1 MANNIIPNV
10 SSGDLVGSTPTFP
23 PNAVVRGDFLYLRD
37 VDGNQ
42 IPGRTVSDGDEI
54 TVLFIS
60 NEKNIVLVQYPTSS
74 GYRQGYVTNARSI
87 IKYKDD
93 YSWVNGSTPEPVYDF
108 DKTTQIGTL
117 DPRERAVVLY
127 KVDGMTYV
135 AYDTGKGK
143 LTKSGLVHYEG
154 AGSSTGGGSFN
165 GVAPGEVVPGGFTYE
180 NNAEVVGDELYLRDA
195 NGNRIPGRSV
205 SVGDRITVLDVSYS
219 KQLALVQYPAGSV
232 VRQGYVTN
240 ATNLIRYFKQ
250 GEWLNGST
258 TEPVLDE
265 NGGSLGSLSPYE
277 AATPLYKKNGMI
289 HVVYDTSKGPN
300 TKSGYVKFEG
310 LAQLPD
316 TSIQIPSVS
325 HSQATVDVYG
335 TSGKGRP
342 LKVYK
347 IGNGSKVLFAGFAI
361 HGWEDRWD
369 NDGLALVNIANSL
382 ISKIGDYK
390 AQNGLHGWT
399 VYIAPC
405 MNPDGVIVR
414 GTNNGPGRCAVKSR
428 IDMNRCFPR
437 GFTAQYNSRNYTG
450 PNPLGAQEAVALKE
464 FIEKINKT
472 ADELVVIDG
481 HGWLGCTYGDSSI
494 AQYFTKQFG
503 FSHNGP
509 SGGGYFSYWA
519 QGLPRTRGLL
529 LEYPD
534 TYSYGEV
541 ISRNY
546 IGKTFN
552 AIINILKN
560 NPNGKA
566 EDINTNSSTSK
577 WEKKDNKWYYYENG
591 NMVTGWKL
599 VDGKWYYLESNG
611 VMAIGW
617 KELGGIWYYLN
628 ESGAMVKGWQTI
640 SGKTY
645 YFNDSGHM
653 LVGKQ
658 VIDGRNYNFN
668 TSGQL
673 DSTNWVKS
681 NNKWYYYENGKM
693 ITGWKLINGEWYYL
707 EGSGVMATG
716 WKELGGIWY
725 YLNESGAMVKGWQTI
740 SGKTY
745 YFNDSGHMLLGKQ
758 TIDGKSYEFNGSGQ
772 LISDTGDISLSE
784 STYIAEGEVI
794 DVQTILNVRKGP
806 GTNYDSIG
814 QLHQGN
820 KVNIVA
826 KNGIWYKISSPIAGY
841 VHEDFIK
848 IKEASNSSEDKKSP
862 SMEGF
867 IEVLIK
873 LYNIVES
880 NYKSYSIKEKNE
892 VVLDYL
898 RKEEYSI
905 RNGKLDGKVWSALFT
920 PSKYEWLESKVDSS
934 LKEQADQYTD
944 NNNKIGKAKIEAPHL
959 AATTLG
965 YSKNNL
971 LLSILPRYWTG
982 WGGDFA
988 TLVGEVS
995 NVNESDENKIYE
1007 KAMELLGGNSRF
1019 SDSDFYEDI
1028 DAIYFA
1034 KNLNTAPIY
1043 QLVKNYYNGLEYKRK
1058 ELIID
1063 DIGGDI
1069 NIPLSKRIEDKFN
1082 GPHGLGFDKFR
1093 YGGSDLLGLDD
1104 LRGLGL
1110 RFFIYIG
1117 AGKGLSGGIS
1127 AFQTEKYVK
1136 AVSKAFANKI
1146 ETLQNGFLK

>member
-10 SSGDLVGSTPTFP
+10 NPGEIVGSTPTFP
-23 PNAVVRGDFLYLRD
+23 PNAVVKGDFLYLRD
-37 VDGNQ
+37 ANGNQ
-42 IPGRTVSDGDEI
+42 ISGRTVSDGDEI
-54 TVLFIS
+54 TVLDIGYS
-60 NEKNIVLVQYPTSS
+60 KQLVLVQYPTGS
-74 GYRQGYVTNARSI
+74 GYRQGYVSNATSI
-87 IKYKDD
+87 IKYNDN
-93 YSWVNGSTPEPVYDF
+93 YSWVNGSTPEAVYDL

-117 DPRERAVVLY
+117 DPKERAVVLY
-127 KVDGMTYV
+127 KVDGMTAV

-154 AGSSTGGGSFN
+154 AGSFTGGGSFN
-165 GVAPGEVVPGGFTYE
+165 GVAPGEVVPGGFTYD
-180 NNAEVVGDELYLRDA
+180 NNAQVVGDELYLRDR
-195 NGNRIPGRSV
+195 NGNIIPGRSV

-325 HSQATVDVYG
+325 HSQATVEVYG

-437 GFTAQYNSRNYTG
+437 GFKAQYNSRNYTG

-464 FIEKINKT
+464 FIEKINRT

-552 AIINILKN
+552 AIINILNN

-566 EDINTNSSTSK
+566 EDVNTNSSTSK

-611 VMAIGW
+611 VMAVGW

-645 YFNDSGHM
+645 YFNESGHRV
-653 LVGKQ
+653 VGKQ
-658 VIDGRNYNFN
+658 I
-668 TSGQL
+668 
-673 DSTNWVKS
+673 
-681 NNKWYYYENGKM
+681 
-693 ITGWKLINGEWYYL
+693 
-707 EGSGVMATG
+707 
-716 WKELGGIWY
+716 
-725 YLNESGAMVKGWQTI
+725 
-740 SGKTY
+740 
-745 YFNDSGHMLLGKQ
+745 
-758 TIDGKSYEFNGSGQ
+758 IDGKSYEFNGSGH
-772 LISDTGDISLSE
+772 LISYEENISSSE
-784 STYIAEGEVI
+784 IIYKAEGEVI

-806 GTNYDSIG
+806 GTEYDSIG
-814 QLHQGN
+814 KLHQGN

-826 KNGIWYKISSPIAGY
+826 KNGEWYKISSPVDGY
-841 VHEDFIK
+841 VHKDFIK
-848 IKEASNSSEDKKSP
+848 ITKAIKKTYPEALNVIRGILREIGFKGTIDVNVPIASISVGNLKVSAYVGATSTISIGEGKIANFSVNNGKIDFKVNSFQMLEFIKILKKLEEIAVKIEEGNITATINSKGDLTMEIAVKYEKSDELIKETHSLYCKITCSTENDDDNRNVYDEAYALSEDNFVRNIEICAGVVLAITAIIVAPQVIPVVLAYASN
-862 SMEGF
+862 
-867 IEVLIK
+867 VALK
-873 LYNIVES
+873 L
-880 NYKSYSIKEKNE
+880 
-892 VVLDYL
+892 
-898 RKEEYSI
+898 
-905 RNGKLDGKVWSALFT
+905 
-920 PSKYEWLESKVDSS
+920 
-934 LKEQADQYTD
+934 
-944 NNNKIGKAKIEAPHL
+944 
-959 AATTLG
+959 AT
-965 YSKNNL
+965 
-971 LLSILPRYWTG
+971 
-982 WGGDFA
+982 
-988 TLVGEVS
+988 
-995 NVNESDENKIYE
+995 
-1007 KAMELLGGNSRF
+1007 
-1019 SDSDFYEDI
+1019 
-1028 DAIYFA
+1028 
-1034 KNLNTAPIY
+1034 
-1043 QLVKNYYNGLEYKRK
+1043 
-1058 ELIID
+1058 
-1063 DIGGDI
+1063 
-1069 NIPLSKRIEDKFN
+1069 
-1082 GPHGLGFDKFR
+1082 
-1093 YGGSDLLGLDD
+1093 
-1104 LRGLGL
+1104 
-1110 RFFIYIG
+1110 
-1117 AGKGLSGGIS
+1117 
-1127 AFQTEKYVK
+1127 
-1136 AVSKAFANKI
+1136 
-1146 ETLQNGFLK
+1146 

>member
-154 AGSSTGGGSFN
+154 AGSPTGGGSFN

-195 NGNRIPGRSV
+195 NGNLIPGRSV
-205 SVGDRITVLDVSYS
+205 SVGDKITVLDVSYS
-219 KQLALVQYPAGSV
+219 KQLALVQYPAGNV

-325 HSQATVDVYG
+325 HSQATVEVYG

-437 GFTAQYNSRNYTG
+437 GFKAQYNSRNYTG

-464 FIEKINKT
+464 FIEKINRT

-611 VMAIGW
+611 VMATGW

-673 DSTNWVKS
+673 DSTNCVKS
-681 NNKWYYYENGKM
+681 SNKWCYYENGKM

-784 STYIAEGEVI
+784 STYIATGEVI

-814 QLHQGN
+814 QLHQGDR
-820 KVNIVA
+820 VNIIA
-826 KNGIWYKISSPIAGY
+826 KNRLWYKIKNNSGYGY
-841 VHEDFIK
+841 VYFKFIK
-848 IKEASNSSEDKKSP
+848 IVSGDDNYNIETRISKLAWNTGLFQGINQELGINKKVPLGVLSLDPPIKLEGEVSYNSKMTGNYKIINLNSDFESMGLSLEKELNSLDVTFDFDSKDMTLAFKQLALTANISKHLKYKCALNLDGSIEIILESSFEYDEEGDSISNIESLDKIYEDKRK
-862 SMEGF
+862 
-867 IEVLIK
+867 
-873 LYNIVES
+873 
-880 NYKSYSIKEKNE
+880 YSITIYQRFIITIFAGINKYK
-892 VVLDYL
+892 
-898 RKEEYSI
+898 
-905 RNGKLDGKVWSALFT
+905 KVTLQI
-920 PSKYEWLESKVDSS
+920 PSFETV
-934 LKEQADQYTD
+934 
-944 NNNKIGKAKIEAPHL
+944 I
-959 AATTLG
+959 
-965 YSKNNL
+965 KNNV
-971 LLSILPRYWTG
+971 IFKDYKKENI
-982 WGGDFA
+982 FA
-988 TLVGEVS
+988 TLVLVGVVGWIAYGIGLAVLPFIS
-995 NVNESDENKIYE
+995 SVGTKVESEI
-1007 KAMELLGGNSRF
+1007 
-1019 SDSDFYEDI
+1019 
-1028 DAIYFA
+1028 
-1034 KNLNTAPIY
+1034 
-1043 QLVKNYYNGLEYKRK
+1043 
-1058 ELIID
+1058 
-1063 DIGGDI
+1063 
-1069 NIPLSKRIEDKFN
+1069 
-1082 GPHGLGFDKFR
+1082 
-1093 YGGSDLLGLDD
+1093 
-1104 LRGLGL
+1104 
-1110 RFFIYIG
+1110 
-1117 AGKGLSGGIS
+1117 
-1127 AFQTEKYVK
+1127 
-1136 AVSKAFANKI
+1136 SKAI
-1146 ETLQNGFLK
+1146 EGLKFIIYKVSDVILKYK

>member
-1 MANNIIPNV
+1 
-10 SSGDLVGSTPTFP
+10 
-23 PNAVVRGDFLYLRD
+23 
-37 VDGNQ
+37 
-42 IPGRTVSDGDEI
+42 
-54 TVLFIS
+54 
-60 NEKNIVLVQYPTSS
+60 
-74 GYRQGYVTNARSI
+74 
-87 IKYKDD
+87 
-93 YSWVNGSTPEPVYDF
+93 
-108 DKTTQIGTL
+108 
-117 DPRERAVVLY
+117 
-127 KVDGMTYV
+127 MTYV

-180 NNAEVVGDELYLRDA
+180 NNTEVIGDELYLRDV
-195 NGNRIPGRSV
+195 NGNLIPGRSV

-219 KQLALVQYPAGSV
+219 KQLALVQYPAGNV

-399 VYIAPC
+399 IYIAPC

-464 FIEKINKT
+464 FIEKINRT

-494 AQYFTKQFG
+494 ARYFTKQFG

-560 NPNGKA
+560 NPNGS
-566 EDINTNSSTSK
+566 DVDTNTDLNYDK
-577 WEKKDNKWYYYENG
+577 WVNKDGKWYYYENG
-591 NMVTGWKL
+591 KMVTGWKL
-599 VDGKWYYLESNG
+599 VDGEWYYLGSDG
-611 VMAIGW
+611 VIVTGW
-617 KELGGIWYYLN
+617 IELGGIWYYLSD
-628 ESGAMVKGWQTI
+628 SGAMVKGWQTI

-653 LVGKQ
+653 LTGKQ
-658 VIDGRNYNFN
+658 VIDGKN
-668 TSGQL
+668 
-673 DSTNWVKS
+673 
-681 NNKWYYYENGKM
+681 
-693 ITGWKLINGEWYYL
+693 
-707 EGSGVMATG
+707 
-716 WKELGGIWY
+716 
-725 YLNESGAMVKGWQTI
+725 
-740 SGKTY
+740 
-745 YFNDSGHMLLGKQ
+745 
-758 TIDGKSYEFNGSGQ
+758 YEFNGSGQ
-772 LISDTGDISLSE
+772 LISDTGDISSSE
-784 STYIAEGEVI
+784 VTYIAVGKVI
-794 DVQTILNVRKGP
+794 NVQSFLNVRKGP
-806 GTNYDSIG
+806 GTEYDSIG
-814 QLHQGN
+814 QLYQGN
-820 KVNIVA
+820 TVSIVA
-826 KNGIWYKISSPIAGY
+826 KDRDWYKIKYDSDYGF
-841 VHEDFIK
+841 VNKKFIN
-848 IKEASNSSEDKKSP
+848 ILVSSE
-862 SMEGF
+862 EN
-867 IEVLIK
+867 IK
-873 LYNIVES
+873 DNDVE
-880 NYKSYSIKEKNE
+880 EK
-892 VVLDYL
+892 
-898 RKEEYSI
+898 
-905 RNGKLDGKVWSALFT
+905 
-920 PSKYEWLESKVDSS
+920 
-934 LKEQADQYTD
+934 
-944 NNNKIGKAKIEAPHL
+944 
-959 AATTLG
+959 
-965 YSKNNL
+965 
-971 LLSILPRYWTG
+971 
-982 WGGDFA
+982 
-988 TLVGEVS
+988 
-995 NVNESDENKIYE
+995 
-1007 KAMELLGGNSRF
+1007 
-1019 SDSDFYEDI
+1019 
-1028 DAIYFA
+1028 
-1034 KNLNTAPIY
+1034 KNLNVTPDKLFKTITMNKNGFDIEYEWKLMDHDNRYHLSPVANYDNYVALKRASAIQLTPKDLLSLLISFSPIDAAKDFLDFVCGKDIITGDKINRGALFACIFLPGVADN
-1043 QLVKNYYNGLEYKRK
+1043 LVKYGVKNSDELADVFKNIKVYEKQAAEFIGDARK
-1058 ELIID
+1058 YWTKVDTFKGI
-1063 DIGGDI
+1063 
-1069 NIPLSKRIEDKFN
+1069 KVYQR
-1082 GPHGLGFDKFR
+1082 
-1093 YGGSDLLGLDD
+1093 DD
-1104 LRGLGL
+1104 LINPNL
-1110 RFFIYIG
+1110 IDS
-1117 AGKGLSGGIS
+1117 KGRTNLERMLNDGIAPLDSNGDSINLHHMIQTNDSAIAEVTKKFHQQNTKTIHINPNTIPSGINRNTFDS
-1127 AFQTEKYVK
+1127 WKRAYWKNRAKDFM
-1136 AVSKAFANKI
+1136 
-1146 ETLQNGFLK
+1146 

>member
-10 SSGDLVGSTPTFP
+10 NPGDLVGSTPTFP
-23 PNAVVRGDFLYLRD
+23 TNAVVKGDFLYLRD
-37 VDGNQ
+37 ANGNQ
-42 IPGRTVSDGDEI
+42 ISGRTVSDGDEI
-54 TVLFIS
+54 TVLDIGYS
-60 NEKNIVLVQYPTSS
+60 KQLVLVQYPTGS
-74 GYRQGYVTNARSI
+74 GYRQGYVSNATSI

-93 YSWVNGSTPEPVYDF
+93 YSWVNGSTPEAVYDL

-127 KVDGMTYV
+127 KVDGMTAV

-154 AGSSTGGGSFN
+154 SGSSNGGGSIN
-165 GVAPGEVVPGGFTYE
+165 GIAPGEVVPGGFTYD

-205 SVGDRITVLDVSYS
+205 SVGDKITVLDVGYT
-219 KQLALVQYPAGSV
+219 KQLALVQYPAGDV

-240 ATNLIRYFKQ
+240 ATNLIRYFRQ

-277 AATPLYKKNGMI
+277 AATPLYKKNGMT

-316 TSIQIPSVS
+316 TSIEIPSVS
-325 HSQATVDVYG
+325 HSQATIEVYG

-464 FIEKINKT
+464 FIEKINRT

-503 FSHNGP
+503 FSHNGS

-534 TYSYGEV
+534 TYSYSEV
-541 ISRNY
+541 LSRNY
-546 IGKTFN
+546 VGKTFN

-560 NPNGKA
+560 NPNGG
-566 EDINTNSSTSK
+566 DVDNGGNSGGSSSS
-577 WEKKDNKWYYYENG
+577 D
-591 NMVTGWKL
+591 VT
-599 VDGKWYYLESNG
+599 YT
-611 VMAIGW
+611 A
-617 KELGGIWYYLN
+617 
-628 ESGAMVKGWQTI
+628 A
-640 SGKTY
+640 
-645 YFNDSGHM
+645 
-653 LVGKQ
+653 
-658 VIDGRNYNFN
+658 
-668 TSGQL
+668 
-673 DSTNWVKS
+673 
-681 NNKWYYYENGKM
+681 
-693 ITGWKLINGEWYYL
+693 
-707 EGSGVMATG
+707 
-716 WKELGGIWY
+716 
-725 YLNESGAMVKGWQTI
+725 
-740 SGKTY
+740 
-745 YFNDSGHMLLGKQ
+745 
-758 TIDGKSYEFNGSGQ
+758 
-772 LISDTGDISLSE
+772 
-784 STYIAEGEVI
+784 GEVI
-794 DVQTILNVRKGP
+794 NVESFLNVRKGP

-814 QLHQGN
+814 QLHQGD
-820 KVNIVA
+820 KVSIVA
-826 KNGIWYKISSPIAGY
+826 KNGEWYKIKYGSGYGY
-841 VHEDFIK
+841 VYKDFIDVVAYEVYK
-848 IKEASNSSEDKKSP
+848 VTLENWQEDCIRRGWGPLTREAY
-862 SMEGF
+862 
-867 IEVLIK
+867 VRK
-873 LYNIVES
+873 LNIV
-880 NYKSYSIKEKNE
+880 
-892 VVLDYL
+892 
-898 RKEEYSI
+898 
-905 RNGKLDGKVWSALFT
+905 
-920 PSKYEWLESKVDSS
+920 
-934 LKEQADQYTD
+934 
-944 NNNKIGKAKIEAPHL
+944 
-959 AATTLG
+959 
-965 YSKNNL
+965 
-971 LLSILPRYWTG
+971 
-982 WGGDFA
+982 
-988 TLVGEVS
+988 VS
-995 NVNESDENKIYE
+995 
-1007 KAMELLGGNSRF
+1007 
-1019 SDSDFYEDI
+1019 
-1028 DAIYFA
+1028 
-1034 KNLNTAPIY
+1034 
-1043 QLVKNYYNGLEYKRK
+1043 
-1058 ELIID
+1058 D
-1063 DIGGDI
+1063 DMKQDV
-1069 NIPLSKRIEDKFN
+1069 
-1082 GPHGLGFDKFR
+1082 
-1093 YGGSDLLGLDD
+1093 
-1104 LRGLGL
+1104 
-1110 RFFIYIG
+1110 
-1117 AGKGLSGGIS
+1117 IS
-1127 AFQTEKYVK
+1127 AFIDKKIDIKLPFKVTSSENISVFTPFLNEEFESFYQFYNSSWFDTIEPGYIRAFTKDPYGQVKTTAIIEVPESVKPIKVKLQHIASMKSKY
-1136 AVSKAFANKI
+1136 
-1146 ETLQNGFLK
+1146 GFLKELGEELGRMGFAIGVLEELIKDIEEGKVKTNYEIASSVASAVIVNGLIDALSTAIGVVFAMGVAPVIPVFNAIIGGVVGFFASGFLEEIFSADELQDILTEKLAWILDCIDEWNK

>member
-74 GYRQGYVTNARSI
+74 GYRQGYVTNATSI

-195 NGNRIPGRSV
+195 NGSLIPGRSV

-464 FIEKINKT
+464 FIEKINRT

-519 QGLPRTRGLL
+519 QGLPRT
-529 LEYPD
+529 
-534 TYSYGEV
+534 
-541 ISRNY
+541 
-546 IGKTFN
+546 
-552 AIINILKN
+552 
-560 NPNGKA
+560 
-566 EDINTNSSTSK
+566 
-577 WEKKDNKWYYYENG
+577 
-591 NMVTGWKL
+591 
-599 VDGKWYYLESNG
+599 
-611 VMAIGW
+611 
-617 KELGGIWYYLN
+617 
-628 ESGAMVKGWQTI
+628 
-640 SGKTY
+640 
-645 YFNDSGHM
+645 
-653 LVGKQ
+653 
-658 VIDGRNYNFN
+658 
-668 TSGQL
+668 
-673 DSTNWVKS
+673 
-681 NNKWYYYENGKM
+681 
-693 ITGWKLINGEWYYL
+693 
-707 EGSGVMATG
+707 
-716 WKELGGIWY
+716 
-725 YLNESGAMVKGWQTI
+725 
-740 SGKTY
+740 
-745 YFNDSGHMLLGKQ
+745 
-758 TIDGKSYEFNGSGQ
+758 
-772 LISDTGDISLSE
+772 
-784 STYIAEGEVI
+784 
-794 DVQTILNVRKGP
+794 
-806 GTNYDSIG
+806 
-814 QLHQGN
+814 
-820 KVNIVA
+820 
-826 KNGIWYKISSPIAGY
+826 
-841 VHEDFIK
+841 
-848 IKEASNSSEDKKSP
+848 
-862 SMEGF
+862 
-867 IEVLIK
+867 
-873 LYNIVES
+873 
-880 NYKSYSIKEKNE
+880 
-892 VVLDYL
+892 
-898 RKEEYSI
+898 
-905 RNGKLDGKVWSALFT
+905 
-920 PSKYEWLESKVDSS
+920 
-934 LKEQADQYTD
+934 
-944 NNNKIGKAKIEAPHL
+944 
-959 AATTLG
+959 
-965 YSKNNL
+965 
-971 LLSILPRYWTG
+971 
-982 WGGDFA
+982 
-988 TLVGEVS
+988 
-995 NVNESDENKIYE
+995 
-1007 KAMELLGGNSRF
+1007 
-1019 SDSDFYEDI
+1019 
-1028 DAIYFA
+1028 
-1034 KNLNTAPIY
+1034 
-1043 QLVKNYYNGLEYKRK
+1043 
-1058 ELIID
+1058 
-1063 DIGGDI
+1063 
-1069 NIPLSKRIEDKFN
+1069 
-1082 GPHGLGFDKFR
+1082 
-1093 YGGSDLLGLDD
+1093 
-1104 LRGLGL
+1104 
-1110 RFFIYIG
+1110 
-1117 AGKGLSGGIS
+1117 
-1127 AFQTEKYVK
+1127 
-1136 AVSKAFANKI
+1136 
-1146 ETLQNGFLK
+1146 

>member
-74 GYRQGYVTNARSI
+74 GYRQGYVTNATSI

-195 NGNRIPGRSV
+195 NGSLIPGRSV

-437 GFTAQYNSRNYTG
+437 GFKAQYNSRNYTG

-464 FIEKINKT
+464 FIEKINRT

-560 NPNGKA
+560 NPNGS
-566 EDINTNSSTSK
+566 DVDTNTDLNYDK
-577 WEKKDNKWYYYENG
+577 WVNKDGKWYYYENG
-591 NMVTGWKL
+591 KMVTGWKL
-599 VDGKWYYLESNG
+599 VDGEWYYLGSDG
-611 VMAIGW
+611 VMVTGW
-617 KELGGIWYYLN
+617 IELGGIWYYLSD
-628 ESGAMVKGWQTI
+628 SGAMVKGWQTI

-707 EGSGVMATG
+707 ESNGVMATG

-745 YFNDSGHMLLGKQ
+745 YFNDSGHMLTGKQ
-758 TIDGKSYEFNGSGQ
+758 VIDGKNYEFNGSGQ
-772 LISDTGDISLSE
+772 LISDTGDISSSE
-784 STYIAEGEVI
+784 VTYIAVGKVI
-794 DVQTILNVRKGP
+794 NVQSFLNVRKGP
-806 GTNYDSIG
+806 GTEYDSIG
-814 QLHQGN
+814 QLYQGN
-820 KVNIVA
+820 KVSIVA
-826 KNGIWYKISSPIAGY
+826 KDRDWYKIKYDSDYGF
-841 VHEDFIK
+841 VNKKFIN
-848 IKEASNSSEDKKSP
+848 ILVSSE
-862 SMEGF
+862 EN
-867 IEVLIK
+867 IK
-873 LYNIVES
+873 DNDVE
-880 NYKSYSIKEKNE
+880 EK
-892 VVLDYL
+892 
-898 RKEEYSI
+898 
-905 RNGKLDGKVWSALFT
+905 
-920 PSKYEWLESKVDSS
+920 
-934 LKEQADQYTD
+934 
-944 NNNKIGKAKIEAPHL
+944 
-959 AATTLG
+959 
-965 YSKNNL
+965 
-971 LLSILPRYWTG
+971 
-982 WGGDFA
+982 
-988 TLVGEVS
+988 
-995 NVNESDENKIYE
+995 
-1007 KAMELLGGNSRF
+1007 
-1019 SDSDFYEDI
+1019 
-1028 DAIYFA
+1028 
-1034 KNLNTAPIY
+1034 KNLNVTPDKLFKTITMNKNGFDIEYEWKLMDHDNRYHLSPVANYDNYVALKRASAIQLTPKDLLSLLISFSPIDAAKDFLDFVCGKDIITGDKINRGALFACIFLPGVADN
-1043 QLVKNYYNGLEYKRK
+1043 LVKYGVKNSDELADVFKNIKVYEKQAAEFIGDARK
-1058 ELIID
+1058 YWTKVDTFKGI
-1063 DIGGDI
+1063 
-1069 NIPLSKRIEDKFN
+1069 KVYQR
-1082 GPHGLGFDKFR
+1082 
-1093 YGGSDLLGLDD
+1093 DD
-1104 LRGLGL
+1104 LINPNL
-1110 RFFIYIG
+1110 IDS
-1117 AGKGLSGGIS
+1117 KGRTNLERMLNDGIAPLDSNGDSINLHHMIQTNDSAIAEVTKKFHQQNTKTIHINPNTIPSGINRNTFDS
-1127 AFQTEKYVK
+1127 WKRAYWKNRAKDFM
-1136 AVSKAFANKI
+1136 
-1146 ETLQNGFLK
+1146 

>member
-1 MANNIIPNV
+1 MANNIIPNINP
-10 SSGDLVGSTPTFP
+10 GEIVGSTPTFP
-23 PNAVVRGDFLYLRD
+23 PNAVVKGDFLYLRD
-37 VDGNQ
+37 ENGNQ

-54 TVLFIS
+54 TVLDIGYS
-60 NEKNIVLVQYPTSS
+60 KQLVLVQYPTGS
-74 GYRQGYVTNARSI
+74 GYRQGYVSNATSI

-93 YSWVNGSTPEPVYDF
+93 YSWVNGSTSEAVYDL

-127 KVDGMTYV
+127 KVDGMTAV

-205 SVGDRITVLDVSYS
+205 SIGDRITVLDVSYS

-325 HSQATVDVYG
+325 HSQATVEVYG

-464 FIEKINKT
+464 FIEKINRT

-560 NPNGKA
+560 NPNGGSV
-566 EDINTNSSTSK
+566 DSGNSGNGGSTS
-577 WEKKDNKWYYYENG
+577 
-591 NMVTGWKL
+591 
-599 VDGKWYYLESNG
+599 S
-611 VMAIGW
+611 
-617 KELGGIWYYLN
+617 
-628 ESGAMVKGWQTI
+628 
-640 SGKTY
+640 
-645 YFNDSGHM
+645 
-653 LVGKQ
+653 
-658 VIDGRNYNFN
+658 
-668 TSGQL
+668 
-673 DSTNWVKS
+673 
-681 NNKWYYYENGKM
+681 
-693 ITGWKLINGEWYYL
+693 
-707 EGSGVMATG
+707 EGSSSSA
-716 WKELGGIWY
+716 
-725 YLNESGAMVKGWQTI
+725 
-740 SGKTY
+740 
-745 YFNDSGHMLLGKQ
+745 
-758 TIDGKSYEFNGSGQ
+758 
-772 LISDTGDISLSE
+772 DISY
-784 STYIAEGEVI
+784 TATGEVI
-794 DVQTILNVRKGP
+794 NVQSFLNVRKGP

-814 QLHQGN
+814 QLHQGEI
-820 KVNIVA
+820 VNIVA
-826 KNGIWYKISSPIAGY
+826 KNEKWYKIKYGSGNAYVNFDYIAIIYNKKISLENWQEDCIKRGWGPITKEAYIEKINAVKLNKCLKDDIDDLVKKNLLRDTFDFLNPSKSDAISFANSLINDSTVRKFNDNRKGIFYFKETYESSARKEMSKFRAYKRLDNGQILRTIDLDIPIDKSKLSVRVKNSVKDVWKIKFLKGIDKVLVPLGFSIAVGTDFSVFLSEDELKSNDEIAAILAAVVVTNGLEVLLCSTIGAIATQIIGPEFPIVGAVVGGLAGAFAGY
-841 VHEDFIK
+841 I
-848 IKEASNSSEDKKSP
+848 
-862 SMEGF
+862 
-867 IEVLIK
+867 
-873 LYNIVES
+873 
-880 NYKSYSIKEKNE
+880 
-892 VVLDYL
+892 
-898 RKEEYSI
+898 
-905 RNGKLDGKVWSALFT
+905 
-920 PSKYEWLESKVDSS
+920 
-934 LKEQADQYTD
+934 
-944 NNNKIGKAKIEAPHL
+944 IG
-959 AATTLG
+959 
-965 YSKNNL
+965 
-971 LLSILPRYWTG
+971 
-982 WGGDFA
+982 
-988 TLVGEVS
+988 
-995 NVNESDENKIYE
+995 
-1007 KAMELLGGNSRF
+1007 
-1019 SDSDFYEDI
+1019 
-1028 DAIYFA
+1028 
-1034 KNLNTAPIY
+1034 KNLNNIEMERY
-1043 QLVKNYYNGLEYKRK
+1043 LKNLILKILSLLE
-1058 ELIID
+1058 
-1063 DIGGDI
+1063 
-1069 NIPLSKRIEDKFN
+1069 
-1082 GPHGLGFDKFR
+1082 
-1093 YGGSDLLGLDD
+1093 
-1104 LRGLGL
+1104 
-1110 RFFIYIG
+1110 
-1117 AGKGLSGGIS
+1117 
-1127 AFQTEKYVK
+1127 
-1136 AVSKAFANKI
+1136 
-1146 ETLQNGFLK
+1146 

>member
-10 SSGDLVGSTPTFP
+10 NPGEIVGSTPTFP
-23 PNAVVRGDFLYLRD
+23 PNAVVKGDFLYLRD
-37 VDGNQ
+37 VNGNQ
-42 IPGRTVSDGDEI
+42 ISGRTVSDGDEI
-54 TVLFIS
+54 TVLDIGYS
-60 NEKNIVLVQYPTSS
+60 KQLVLVQYPTGS
-74 GYRQGYVTNARSI
+74 GYRQGYVSNATSI

-93 YSWVNGSTPEPVYDF
+93 YSWVNGSTPEAVYDL

-127 KVDGMTYV
+127 KVDGMTAV

-165 GVAPGEVVPGGFTYE
+165 GVAPGEVVPGGFTYD
-180 NNAEVVGDELYLRDA
+180 NNAQVVGDELYLRDR
-195 NGNRIPGRSV
+195 NGNIIPGRSV
-205 SVGDRITVLDVSYS
+205 SDGDNITVLDVSYS
-219 KQLALVQYPAGSV
+219 KQLALVQYPAGKV

-325 HSQATVDVYG
+325 HSQATVEVYG

-437 GFTAQYNSRNYTG
+437 GFKAQYNSRNYTG

-464 FIEKINKT
+464 FIEKINRT

-494 AQYFTKQFG
+494 AQYFTRQFG

-560 NPNGKA
+560 NPNGGSV
-566 EDINTNSSTSK
+566 DSGNSGNGGSTS
-577 WEKKDNKWYYYENG
+577 
-591 NMVTGWKL
+591 
-599 VDGKWYYLESNG
+599 S
-611 VMAIGW
+611 
-617 KELGGIWYYLN
+617 
-628 ESGAMVKGWQTI
+628 
-640 SGKTY
+640 
-645 YFNDSGHM
+645 
-653 LVGKQ
+653 
-658 VIDGRNYNFN
+658 
-668 TSGQL
+668 
-673 DSTNWVKS
+673 
-681 NNKWYYYENGKM
+681 
-693 ITGWKLINGEWYYL
+693 
-707 EGSGVMATG
+707 EGSSSSA
-716 WKELGGIWY
+716 
-725 YLNESGAMVKGWQTI
+725 
-740 SGKTY
+740 
-745 YFNDSGHMLLGKQ
+745 
-758 TIDGKSYEFNGSGQ
+758 
-772 LISDTGDISLSE
+772 DISY
-784 STYIAEGEVI
+784 TATGEVI
-794 DVQTILNVRKGP
+794 NVQSFLNVRKGP

-814 QLHQGN
+814 QLHQGEI
-820 KVNIVA
+820 VNIVA
-826 KNGIWYKISSPIAGY
+826 KNEKWYKIKYGSGNAYVNFDYIAIIYNKKISLENWQEDCIKRGWGPITKEAYIEKINAVKLNKCLKDDIDDLVKKNLLRDTFDFLNPSKSDAISFANSLINDSTVRKFNDNRKGIFYFKETYESSARKEMSKFRAYKRLDNGQILRTIDLDIPIDKSKLSVRVKNSVKDVWKIKFLKGIDKVLVPLGFSIAVGTDFSVFLSEDELKSNDEIAAILAAVVVTNGLEILLCSTIGAIATQIIGPEFPIVGAIVGGLAGAFAGY
-841 VHEDFIK
+841 I
-848 IKEASNSSEDKKSP
+848 
-862 SMEGF
+862 
-867 IEVLIK
+867 
-873 LYNIVES
+873 
-880 NYKSYSIKEKNE
+880 
-892 VVLDYL
+892 
-898 RKEEYSI
+898 
-905 RNGKLDGKVWSALFT
+905 
-920 PSKYEWLESKVDSS
+920 
-934 LKEQADQYTD
+934 
-944 NNNKIGKAKIEAPHL
+944 IG
-959 AATTLG
+959 
-965 YSKNNL
+965 
-971 LLSILPRYWTG
+971 
-982 WGGDFA
+982 
-988 TLVGEVS
+988 
-995 NVNESDENKIYE
+995 
-1007 KAMELLGGNSRF
+1007 
-1019 SDSDFYEDI
+1019 
-1028 DAIYFA
+1028 
-1034 KNLNTAPIY
+1034 KNLNNIEMERY
-1043 QLVKNYYNGLEYKRK
+1043 IKNLILKILSLLE
-1058 ELIID
+1058 
-1063 DIGGDI
+1063 
-1069 NIPLSKRIEDKFN
+1069 
-1082 GPHGLGFDKFR
+1082 
-1093 YGGSDLLGLDD
+1093 
-1104 LRGLGL
+1104 
-1110 RFFIYIG
+1110 
-1117 AGKGLSGGIS
+1117 
-1127 AFQTEKYVK
+1127 
-1136 AVSKAFANKI
+1136 
-1146 ETLQNGFLK
+1146 

>member
-1 MANNIIPNV
+1 
-10 SSGDLVGSTPTFP
+10 
-23 PNAVVRGDFLYLRD
+23 
-37 VDGNQ
+37 
-42 IPGRTVSDGDEI
+42 
-54 TVLFIS
+54 
-60 NEKNIVLVQYPTSS
+60 
-74 GYRQGYVTNARSI
+74 
-87 IKYKDD
+87 YKDD

-154 AGSSTGGGSFN
+154 SGSSTGGGSFN
-165 GVAPGEVVPGGFTYE
+165 GVAPGEVVPGGFTYD
-180 NNAEVVGDELYLRDA
+180 NNAQVVGDELYLRDR
-195 NGNRIPGRSV
+195 NGNIIPGRSV
-205 SVGDRITVLDVSYS
+205 SDGDNITVLDVSYS
-219 KQLALVQYPAGSV
+219 KQLALVQYPAGKV

-325 HSQATVDVYG
+325 HSQATVEVYG

-437 GFTAQYNSRNYTG
+437 GFKAQYNSRNYTG

-464 FIEKINKT
+464 FIEKINRT

-560 NPNGKA
+560 NPNGGSV
-566 EDINTNSSTSK
+566 DSGNSGNGGSTS
-577 WEKKDNKWYYYENG
+577 
-591 NMVTGWKL
+591 
-599 VDGKWYYLESNG
+599 S
-611 VMAIGW
+611 
-617 KELGGIWYYLN
+617 
-628 ESGAMVKGWQTI
+628 
-640 SGKTY
+640 
-645 YFNDSGHM
+645 
-653 LVGKQ
+653 
-658 VIDGRNYNFN
+658 
-668 TSGQL
+668 
-673 DSTNWVKS
+673 
-681 NNKWYYYENGKM
+681 
-693 ITGWKLINGEWYYL
+693 
-707 EGSGVMATG
+707 EGSSSSA
-716 WKELGGIWY
+716 
-725 YLNESGAMVKGWQTI
+725 
-740 SGKTY
+740 
-745 YFNDSGHMLLGKQ
+745 
-758 TIDGKSYEFNGSGQ
+758 
-772 LISDTGDISLSE
+772 DISY
-784 STYIAEGEVI
+784 TATGEVI
-794 DVQTILNVRKGP
+794 NVQSFLNVRKGP

-814 QLHQGN
+814 QLHQGD
-820 KVNIVA
+820 KVSIVA
-826 KNGIWYKISSPIAGY
+826 KNGEWYKISSPIVGY
-841 VHEDFIK
+841 VNSDYIIVLHDDTSVKLEEWQEECIK
-848 IKEASNSSEDKKSP
+848 FGWGPITKEKYLEYMDST
-862 SMEGF
+862 
-867 IEVLIK
+867 K
-873 LYNIVES
+873 LYKNIENDISEAIKDKRLINIINPLNLNKSEMIACAQIVFNNETTTFFRDEWYSKSNPNFIVKYKKLSNGQIIAVERINIKKPEKLVTKLPKAAKGAFKDTIKFEFFKGVDRWFTVASGAIAIGTDLSVFQS
-880 NYKSYSIKEKNE
+880 NGELKSNEDIAKALAAAVIVNGVETMFCAFLGGIIAQCIAPEFPIVAAVAGAAVSAIAAILIGSFVDNHEKEKYLMNSFKG
-892 VVLDYL
+892 LIDYL
-898 RKEEYSI
+898 
-905 RNGKLDGKVWSALFT
+905 F
-920 PSKYEWLESKVDSS
+920 
-934 LKEQADQYTD
+934 
-944 NNNKIGKAKIEAPHL
+944 
-959 AATTLG
+959 
-965 YSKNNL
+965 
-971 LLSILPRYWTG
+971 
-982 WGGDFA
+982 
-988 TLVGEVS
+988 
-995 NVNESDENKIYE
+995 
-1007 KAMELLGGNSRF
+1007 
-1019 SDSDFYEDI
+1019 
-1028 DAIYFA
+1028 
-1034 KNLNTAPIY
+1034 
-1043 QLVKNYYNGLEYKRK
+1043 
-1058 ELIID
+1058 
-1063 DIGGDI
+1063 
-1069 NIPLSKRIEDKFN
+1069 
-1082 GPHGLGFDKFR
+1082 
-1093 YGGSDLLGLDD
+1093 
-1104 LRGLGL
+1104 
-1110 RFFIYIG
+1110 
-1117 AGKGLSGGIS
+1117 
-1127 AFQTEKYVK
+1127 
-1136 AVSKAFANKI
+1136 
-1146 ETLQNGFLK
+1146 

>member
-23 PNAVVRGDFLYLRD
+23 PNVVVRGDFLYLRD

-74 GYRQGYVTNARSI
+74 GYRQGYVTNATSI

-154 AGSSTGGGSFN
+154 SGSSTGGGSFN
-165 GVAPGEVVPGGFTYE
+165 GVAPGEVVPGGFTYD
-180 NNAEVVGDELYLRDA
+180 NNAQVVGDELYLRDR
-195 NGNRIPGRSV
+195 NGNIIPGRSV
-205 SVGDRITVLDVSYS
+205 SDGDNITVLDVSYS
-219 KQLALVQYPAGSV
+219 KQLALVQYPAGKV

-325 HSQATVDVYG
+325 HSQATVEVYG

-437 GFTAQYNSRNYTG
+437 GFKAQYNSRNYTG

-464 FIEKINKT
+464 FIEKINRT

-560 NPNGKA
+560 NPNGGSV
-566 EDINTNSSTSK
+566 DSGNSGNGGSTS
-577 WEKKDNKWYYYENG
+577 
-591 NMVTGWKL
+591 
-599 VDGKWYYLESNG
+599 S
-611 VMAIGW
+611 
-617 KELGGIWYYLN
+617 
-628 ESGAMVKGWQTI
+628 
-640 SGKTY
+640 
-645 YFNDSGHM
+645 
-653 LVGKQ
+653 
-658 VIDGRNYNFN
+658 
-668 TSGQL
+668 
-673 DSTNWVKS
+673 
-681 NNKWYYYENGKM
+681 
-693 ITGWKLINGEWYYL
+693 
-707 EGSGVMATG
+707 EGSSSSA
-716 WKELGGIWY
+716 
-725 YLNESGAMVKGWQTI
+725 
-740 SGKTY
+740 
-745 YFNDSGHMLLGKQ
+745 
-758 TIDGKSYEFNGSGQ
+758 
-772 LISDTGDISLSE
+772 DISY
-784 STYIAEGEVI
+784 TATGEVI
-794 DVQTILNVRKGP
+794 NVQSFLNVRKGP

-814 QLHQGN
+814 QLHQGD
-820 KVNIVA
+820 KVSIVA
-826 KNGIWYKISSPIAGY
+826 KNGEWYKISSPIVGY
-841 VHEDFIK
+841 VNSDYIIVLHDDTSVKLEEWQEECIK
-848 IKEASNSSEDKKSP
+848 FGWGPITKEKYLEYMDST
-862 SMEGF
+862 
-867 IEVLIK
+867 K
-873 LYNIVES
+873 LYKNIENDISEAIKDKRLINIINPLNLNKSEMIACAQIVFNNETTTFFRDEWYSKSNPNFIVKYKKLSNGQIIAVERINIKKPEKLVTKLPKAAKGAFKDTIKFEFFKGVDRWFTVASGAIAIGTDLSVFQS
-880 NYKSYSIKEKNE
+880 NGELKSNEDIAKALAAAVIVNGVETMFCAFLGGIIAQCIAPEFPIVAAVAGAAVSAIAAILIGSFVDNHEKEKYLMNSFKG
-892 VVLDYL
+892 LIDYL
-898 RKEEYSI
+898 
-905 RNGKLDGKVWSALFT
+905 F
-920 PSKYEWLESKVDSS
+920 
-934 LKEQADQYTD
+934 
-944 NNNKIGKAKIEAPHL
+944 
-959 AATTLG
+959 
-965 YSKNNL
+965 
-971 LLSILPRYWTG
+971 
-982 WGGDFA
+982 
-988 TLVGEVS
+988 
-995 NVNESDENKIYE
+995 
-1007 KAMELLGGNSRF
+1007 
-1019 SDSDFYEDI
+1019 
-1028 DAIYFA
+1028 
-1034 KNLNTAPIY
+1034 
-1043 QLVKNYYNGLEYKRK
+1043 
-1058 ELIID
+1058 
-1063 DIGGDI
+1063 
-1069 NIPLSKRIEDKFN
+1069 
-1082 GPHGLGFDKFR
+1082 
-1093 YGGSDLLGLDD
+1093 
-1104 LRGLGL
+1104 
-1110 RFFIYIG
+1110 
-1117 AGKGLSGGIS
+1117 
-1127 AFQTEKYVK
+1127 
-1136 AVSKAFANKI
+1136 
-1146 ETLQNGFLK
+1146 

>member
-143 LTKSGLVHYEG
+143 LTKSGLVYYEG
-154 AGSSTGGGSFN
+154 SGSSTGGGSFN

-205 SVGDRITVLDVSYS
+205 SVGDKITVLDVSYS
-219 KQLALVQYPAGSV
+219 KQLALVQYPAGNV

-240 ATNLIRYFKQ
+240 ATNLIRYFNQ
-250 GEWLNGST
+250 SMWHNGST
-258 TEPVLDE
+258 PEEVLDE
-265 NGGSLGSLSPYE
+265 NGGHLGSLDPYE
-277 AATPLYKKNGMI
+277 SATPLYKKNGMI

-310 LAQLPD
+310 LAQLTD

-437 GFTAQYNSRNYTG
+437 GFIAQYNSRNYTG

-464 FIEKINKT
+464 FIEKINRT

-481 HGWLGCTYGDSSI
+481 HGWLECTYGDSSI

-529 LEYPD
+529 LEYPN
-534 TYSYGEV
+534 TYSYGQV

-560 NPNGKA
+560 NPNGGSV
-566 EDINTNSSTSK
+566 DSGNSGNGGSTS
-577 WEKKDNKWYYYENG
+577 
-591 NMVTGWKL
+591 
-599 VDGKWYYLESNG
+599 S
-611 VMAIGW
+611 
-617 KELGGIWYYLN
+617 
-628 ESGAMVKGWQTI
+628 
-640 SGKTY
+640 
-645 YFNDSGHM
+645 
-653 LVGKQ
+653 
-658 VIDGRNYNFN
+658 
-668 TSGQL
+668 
-673 DSTNWVKS
+673 
-681 NNKWYYYENGKM
+681 
-693 ITGWKLINGEWYYL
+693 
-707 EGSGVMATG
+707 EGS
-716 WKELGGIWY
+716 
-725 YLNESGAMVKGWQTI
+725 S
-740 SGKTY
+740 
-745 YFNDSGHMLLGKQ
+745 
-758 TIDGKSYEFNGSGQ
+758 SYA
-772 LISDTGDISLSE
+772 DIL
-784 STYIAEGEVI
+784 YIATGEVI
-794 DVQTILNVRKGP
+794 NVQSFLNVRKGP

-820 KVNIVA
+820 KVSIVA
-826 KNGIWYKISSPIAGY
+826 KNREWYKISSPIAGY
-841 VHEDFIK
+841 VHKDFIK
-848 IKEASNSSEDKKSP
+848 IKEVSNNSEDKKSP
-862 SMEGF
+862 SMQGF
-867 IEVLIK
+867 VEVLTK

-892 VVLDYL
+892 IVLDYL
-898 RKEEYSI
+898 RKEEYSEK
-905 RNGKLDGKVWSALFT
+905 NGKLDGKVWSALFA
-920 PSKYEWLESKVDSS
+920 PSKYEWLEEAIMKVDFK
-934 LKEQADQYTD
+934 LKEDSDDYTT
-944 NNNKIGKAKIEAPHL
+944 NKNKLGKSKIEVPHL

-965 YSKNNL
+965 YSKYNL
-971 LLSILPRYWTG
+971 QLSILPRYWTG

-988 TLVGEVS
+988 TLVGES
-995 NVNESDENKIYE
+995 AKESLFDENKLYE
-1007 KAMELLGGNSRF
+1007 KAMELLGGNSTF
-1019 SDSDFYEDI
+1019 SDSDFYADI

-1043 QLVKNYYNGLEYKRK
+1043 ELVKSYYNGLEYKRK
-1058 ELIID
+1058 ELIIE
-1063 DIGGDI
+1063 DIGGNK

-1082 GPHGLGFDKFR
+1082 GLYGLGFSNF
-1093 YGGSDLLGLDD
+1093 GALPNFAGFEE

-1110 RFFIYIG
+1110 RFFIY
-1117 AGKGLSGGIS
+1117 KGSGNILPALITGQS
-1127 AFQTEKYVK
+1127 VK

-1146 ETLQNGFLK
+1146 ENLQNGFLK

>member
-74 GYRQGYVTNARSI
+74 GYRQGYVTNATSI

-195 NGNRIPGRSV
+195 NGSLIPGRSV

-464 FIEKINKT
+464 FIEKINRT

-560 NPNGKA
+560 NPNGS
-566 EDINTNSSTSK
+566 DVDTNTDSNYDK
-577 WEKKDNKWYYYENG
+577 WVNKDGKWYYYENG
-591 NMVTGWKL
+591 KMVIGWKF
-599 VDGKWYYLESNG
+599 VDGEWYYLESNG
-611 VMAIGW
+611 VMATGW

-640 SGKTY
+640 LGKTY

-693 ITGWKLINGEWYYL
+693 ITGWKLINGEWYKIKY
-707 EGSGVMATG
+707 GSGYGYIHSNFINIVLDEDINKKILKFAGNTG
-716 WKELGGIWY
+716 FFENMNLEFEFFNKRIPLGAISFSPLITVEAEISLNMKLDNGSKINLTLTPDELTA
-725 YLNESGAMVKGWQTI
+725 E
-740 SGKTY
+740 
-745 YFNDSGHMLLGKQ
+745 FLGKFNALGV
-758 TIDGKSYEFNGSGQ
+758 TSSIDKRHLTSVFEKLTLSRNVIDGFRYQVILGPAGTINVTF
-772 LISDTGDISLSE
+772 E
-784 STYIAEGEVI
+784 STFE
-794 DVQTILNVRKGP
+794 
-806 GTNYDSIG
+806 YDFG
-814 QLHQGN
+814 NGN
-820 KVNIVA
+820 KESI
-826 KNGIWYKISSPIAGY
+826 YQR
-841 VHEDFIK
+841 
-848 IKEASNSSEDKKSP
+848 
-862 SMEGF
+862 
-867 IEVLIK
+867 
-873 LYNIVES
+873 LY
-880 NYKSYSIKEKNE
+880 
-892 VVLDYL
+892 
-898 RKEEYSI
+898 
-905 RNGKLDGKVWSALFT
+905 FT
-920 PSKYEWLESKVDSS
+920 
-934 LKEQADQYTD
+934 
-944 NNNKIGKAKIEAPHL
+944 IHPHL
-959 AATTLG
+959 
-965 YSKNNL
+965 NPNL
-971 LLSILPRYWTG
+971 PSVVRI
-982 WGGDFA
+982 A
-988 TLVGEVS
+988 
-995 NVNESDENKIYE
+995 
-1007 KAMELLGGNSRF
+1007 
-1019 SDSDFYEDI
+1019 DI
-1028 DAIYFA
+1028 DIE
-1034 KNLNTAPIY
+1034 TDET
-1043 QLVKNYYNGLEYKRK
+1043 VK
-1058 ELIID
+1058 
-1063 DIGGDI
+1063 
-1069 NIPLSKRIEDKFN
+1069 IEDKNIMQLIHKGIVQFVSYVHYQFSKITIPDIKPITPQQVSII
-1082 GPHGLGFDKFR
+1082 GSVALGVIII
-1093 YGGSDLLGLDD
+1093 LACVL
-1104 LRGLGL
+1104 
-1110 RFFIYIG
+1110 
-1117 AGKGLSGGIS
+1117 
-1127 AFQTEKYVK
+1127 V
-1136 AVSKAFANKI
+1136 
-1146 ETLQNGFLK
+1146 

>member
-74 GYRQGYVTNARSI
+74 GYRQGYVTNATSI

-437 GFTAQYNSRNYTG
+437 GFKAQYNSRNYTG

-464 FIEKINKT
+464 FIEKINRT

-534 TYSYGEV
+534 TYSYGEI

-653 LVGKQ
+653 L
-658 VIDGRNYNFN
+658 
-668 TSGQL
+668 
-673 DSTNWVKS
+673 
-681 NNKWYYYENGKM
+681 
-693 ITGWKLINGEWYYL
+693 
-707 EGSGVMATG
+707 
-716 WKELGGIWY
+716 
-725 YLNESGAMVKGWQTI
+725 
-740 SGKTY
+740 
-745 YFNDSGHMLLGKQ
+745 LGKQ

-784 STYIAEGEVI
+784 STYIATGEVI

-814 QLHQGN
+814 QLHQGDR
-820 KVNIVA
+820 VNIIA
-826 KNGIWYKISSPIAGY
+826 KNRLWYKIKNNSGYGY
-841 VHEDFIK
+841 VYFKFIK
-848 IKEASNSSEDKKSP
+848 IVSGDDNYNIETRISKLAWNTGLFQGINQELGINKKVPLGVLSLDPPIKLEGEVSYNSKMTGNYKIINLNSDFESMGLSLEKELNSLDVTFDFDSKDMTLAFKQLALTANISKHLKYKCALNLDGSIEIILESSFEYDEEGDSISNIESLDKIYEDKRK
-862 SMEGF
+862 
-867 IEVLIK
+867 
-873 LYNIVES
+873 
-880 NYKSYSIKEKNE
+880 YSITIYQRFIITIFAGINKYK
-892 VVLDYL
+892 
-898 RKEEYSI
+898 
-905 RNGKLDGKVWSALFT
+905 KVTLQI
-920 PSKYEWLESKVDSS
+920 PSFETV
-934 LKEQADQYTD
+934 
-944 NNNKIGKAKIEAPHL
+944 I
-959 AATTLG
+959 
-965 YSKNNL
+965 KNNV
-971 LLSILPRYWTG
+971 IFKDYKKENI
-982 WGGDFA
+982 FA
-988 TLVGEVS
+988 TLVLVGVVGWIAYGIGLAVLPFIS
-995 NVNESDENKIYE
+995 SVGTKVESEI
-1007 KAMELLGGNSRF
+1007 
-1019 SDSDFYEDI
+1019 
-1028 DAIYFA
+1028 
-1034 KNLNTAPIY
+1034 
-1043 QLVKNYYNGLEYKRK
+1043 
-1058 ELIID
+1058 
-1063 DIGGDI
+1063 
-1069 NIPLSKRIEDKFN
+1069 
-1082 GPHGLGFDKFR
+1082 
-1093 YGGSDLLGLDD
+1093 
-1104 LRGLGL
+1104 
-1110 RFFIYIG
+1110 
-1117 AGKGLSGGIS
+1117 
-1127 AFQTEKYVK
+1127 
-1136 AVSKAFANKI
+1136 SKAI
-1146 ETLQNGFLK
+1146 EGLKFIIYKVSDVILKYK

>member
-74 GYRQGYVTNARSI
+74 GYRQGYVTNATSI

-195 NGNRIPGRSV
+195 NGSLIPGRSV

-464 FIEKINKT
+464 FIEKINRT

-560 NPNGKA
+560 NPNGS
-566 EDINTNSSTSK
+566 DVDTNTDSNYDK
-577 WEKKDNKWYYYENG
+577 WVNKDGKWYYYENG
-591 NMVTGWKL
+591 KMVIGWKF
-599 VDGKWYYLESNG
+599 VDGEWYYLESNG
-611 VMAIGW
+611 VMATGW

-640 SGKTY
+640 LGKTY

-707 EGSGVMATG
+707 ESNGVMATG

-745 YFNDSGHMLLGKQ
+745 YFNDSGHMLTGKQ
-758 TIDGKSYEFNGSGQ
+758 VIDGKNYEFNGSGQ
-772 LISDTGDISLSE
+772 LISDTGDISS
-784 STYIAEGEVI
+784 SDMTYIAAGEVI
-794 DVQTILNVRKGP
+794 NVQSFLNVRKGP

-814 QLHQGN
+814 QLHQGD
-820 KVNIVA
+820 KVSIVA
-826 KNGIWYKISSPIAGY
+826 KNGEWYKIKYGSGY
-841 VHEDFIK
+841 GYIHSNFI
-848 IKEASNSSEDKKSP
+848 
-862 SMEGF
+862 
-867 IEVLIK
+867 
-873 LYNIVES
+873 NIV
-880 NYKSYSIKEKNE
+880 
-892 VVLDYL
+892 LDEDINKKIL
-898 RKEEYSI
+898 KFAGNTGFFENMNLEFEFFNKRIPLGAISFSPLITVEAEISL
-905 RNGKLDGKVWSALFT
+905 NMKLDNGSKINLTLTPDELTAEFLGKFNALGVTSSIDKRHLTSVFEKLTLSRNVIDGFRYQVILGPAGTINVTFESTFEYDFGNGNKESIYQRLYFT
-920 PSKYEWLESKVDSS
+920 
-934 LKEQADQYTD
+934 
-944 NNNKIGKAKIEAPHL
+944 IHPHL
-959 AATTLG
+959 
-965 YSKNNL
+965 NPNL
-971 LLSILPRYWTG
+971 PSVVRI
-982 WGGDFA
+982 A
-988 TLVGEVS
+988 
-995 NVNESDENKIYE
+995 
-1007 KAMELLGGNSRF
+1007 
-1019 SDSDFYEDI
+1019 DI
-1028 DAIYFA
+1028 DIE
-1034 KNLNTAPIY
+1034 TDET
-1043 QLVKNYYNGLEYKRK
+1043 VK
-1058 ELIID
+1058 
-1063 DIGGDI
+1063 
-1069 NIPLSKRIEDKFN
+1069 IEDKNIMQLIHKGIVQFVSYVHYQFSKITIPDIKPITPQQVSII
-1082 GPHGLGFDKFR
+1082 GSVALGVIII
-1093 YGGSDLLGLDD
+1093 LACVL
-1104 LRGLGL
+1104 
-1110 RFFIYIG
+1110 
-1117 AGKGLSGGIS
+1117 
-1127 AFQTEKYVK
+1127 V
-1136 AVSKAFANKI
+1136 
-1146 ETLQNGFLK
+1146 

>member
-74 GYRQGYVTNARSI
+74 GYRQGYVTNATSI

-195 NGNRIPGRSV
+195 NGSLIPGRSV

-464 FIEKINKT
+464 FIEKINRT

-560 NPNGKA
+560 NPNGS
-566 EDINTNSSTSK
+566 DVDTNTDSNYDK
-577 WEKKDNKWYYYENG
+577 WVNKDGKWYYYENG
-591 NMVTGWKL
+591 KMVIGWKF
-599 VDGKWYYLESNG
+599 VDGEWYYLESNG
-611 VMAIGW
+611 VMATGW

-640 SGKTY
+640 LGKTY

-707 EGSGVMATG
+707 ESNGVMATG

-745 YFNDSGHMLLGKQ
+745 YFNDSGHMLTGKQ
-758 TIDGKSYEFNGSGQ
+758 VIDGKNYEFNGSGQ
-772 LISDTGDISLSE
+772 LISDTGDISSSE
-784 STYIAEGEVI
+784 ITYIAVGKVI
-794 DVQTILNVRKGP
+794 NVQSFLNVRKGP
-806 GTNYDSIG
+806 GTEYDSIG
-814 QLHQGN
+814 QLYQGN
-820 KVNIVA
+820 KVSIVA
-826 KNGIWYKISSPIAGY
+826 KDRDWYKIKYDSDYGF
-841 VHEDFIK
+841 VNKKFIN
-848 IKEASNSSEDKKSP
+848 ILVSSE
-862 SMEGF
+862 EN
-867 IEVLIK
+867 IK
-873 LYNIVES
+873 DNDVE
-880 NYKSYSIKEKNE
+880 EK
-892 VVLDYL
+892 
-898 RKEEYSI
+898 
-905 RNGKLDGKVWSALFT
+905 
-920 PSKYEWLESKVDSS
+920 
-934 LKEQADQYTD
+934 
-944 NNNKIGKAKIEAPHL
+944 
-959 AATTLG
+959 
-965 YSKNNL
+965 
-971 LLSILPRYWTG
+971 
-982 WGGDFA
+982 
-988 TLVGEVS
+988 
-995 NVNESDENKIYE
+995 
-1007 KAMELLGGNSRF
+1007 
-1019 SDSDFYEDI
+1019 
-1028 DAIYFA
+1028 
-1034 KNLNTAPIY
+1034 KNLNVTPDKLFKTITMNKNGFDIEYEWKLMDHDNRYHLSPVANYDNYVALKRASAIQLTPKDLLSLLISFSPIDAAKDFLDFVCGKDIITGDKINRGALFACIFLPGVADN
-1043 QLVKNYYNGLEYKRK
+1043 LVKYGVKNSDELADVFKNIKVYEKQAAEFIGDARK
-1058 ELIID
+1058 YWTKVDTFKGI
-1063 DIGGDI
+1063 
-1069 NIPLSKRIEDKFN
+1069 KVYQR
-1082 GPHGLGFDKFR
+1082 
-1093 YGGSDLLGLDD
+1093 DD
-1104 LRGLGL
+1104 LINPNL
-1110 RFFIYIG
+1110 IDS
-1117 AGKGLSGGIS
+1117 KGRTNLERMLNDGIAPLDSNGDSINLHHMIQTNDSAITEVTKKFHQQNTKTIHINPNTIPSGINRNTFDS
-1127 AFQTEKYVK
+1127 WKRAYWKNRAKDFM
-1136 AVSKAFANKI
+1136 
-1146 ETLQNGFLK
+1146 

>member
-74 GYRQGYVTNARSI
+74 GYRQGYVTNATSI

-154 AGSSTGGGSFN
+154 SGSSTGGGSFN
-165 GVAPGEVVPGGFTYE
+165 GVAPGEVVPGGFTYD
-180 NNAEVVGDELYLRDA
+180 NNAQVVGDELYLRDR
-195 NGNRIPGRSV
+195 NGNIIPGRSV
-205 SVGDRITVLDVSYS
+205 SDGDNITVLDVSYS
-219 KQLALVQYPAGSV
+219 KQLALVQYPAGKV

-325 HSQATVDVYG
+325 HSQATVEVYG

-437 GFTAQYNSRNYTG
+437 GFKAQYNSRNYTG

-464 FIEKINKT
+464 FIEKINRT

-560 NPNGKA
+560 NPNGGSV
-566 EDINTNSSTSK
+566 DSGNSGNGGSTS
-577 WEKKDNKWYYYENG
+577 
-591 NMVTGWKL
+591 
-599 VDGKWYYLESNG
+599 S
-611 VMAIGW
+611 
-617 KELGGIWYYLN
+617 
-628 ESGAMVKGWQTI
+628 
-640 SGKTY
+640 
-645 YFNDSGHM
+645 
-653 LVGKQ
+653 
-658 VIDGRNYNFN
+658 
-668 TSGQL
+668 
-673 DSTNWVKS
+673 
-681 NNKWYYYENGKM
+681 
-693 ITGWKLINGEWYYL
+693 
-707 EGSGVMATG
+707 EGSSSSA
-716 WKELGGIWY
+716 
-725 YLNESGAMVKGWQTI
+725 
-740 SGKTY
+740 
-745 YFNDSGHMLLGKQ
+745 
-758 TIDGKSYEFNGSGQ
+758 
-772 LISDTGDISLSE
+772 DISY
-784 STYIAEGEVI
+784 TATGEVI
-794 DVQTILNVRKGP
+794 NVQSFLNVRKGP

-814 QLHQGN
+814 QLHQGD
-820 KVNIVA
+820 KVSIVA
-826 KNGIWYKISSPIAGY
+826 KNGEWYKISSPIVGY
-841 VHEDFIK
+841 VNSDYIIVLHDDTSVKLEEWQEECIK
-848 IKEASNSSEDKKSP
+848 FGWGPITKEKYLEYMDST
-862 SMEGF
+862 
-867 IEVLIK
+867 K
-873 LYNIVES
+873 LYKNIENDISEAIKDKRLINIINPLNLNKSEMIACAQIVFNNETTTFFRDEWYSKSNPNFIVKYKKLSNGQIIAVERINIKKPEKLVTKLPKAAKGAFKDTIKFEFFKGVDGWFTVASGAIAIGTDLSVFQS
-880 NYKSYSIKEKNE
+880 NGELKSNEDIAKALAAAVIVNGVETMFCAFLGGIIAQCIAPEFPIVAAVAGAAVSAIAAILIGSFVDNHEKEKYLMNSFKG
-892 VVLDYL
+892 LIDYL
-898 RKEEYSI
+898 
-905 RNGKLDGKVWSALFT
+905 F
-920 PSKYEWLESKVDSS
+920 
-934 LKEQADQYTD
+934 
-944 NNNKIGKAKIEAPHL
+944 
-959 AATTLG
+959 
-965 YSKNNL
+965 
-971 LLSILPRYWTG
+971 
-982 WGGDFA
+982 
-988 TLVGEVS
+988 
-995 NVNESDENKIYE
+995 
-1007 KAMELLGGNSRF
+1007 
-1019 SDSDFYEDI
+1019 
-1028 DAIYFA
+1028 
-1034 KNLNTAPIY
+1034 
-1043 QLVKNYYNGLEYKRK
+1043 
-1058 ELIID
+1058 
-1063 DIGGDI
+1063 
-1069 NIPLSKRIEDKFN
+1069 
-1082 GPHGLGFDKFR
+1082 
-1093 YGGSDLLGLDD
+1093 
-1104 LRGLGL
+1104 
-1110 RFFIYIG
+1110 
-1117 AGKGLSGGIS
+1117 
-1127 AFQTEKYVK
+1127 
-1136 AVSKAFANKI
+1136 
-1146 ETLQNGFLK
+1146 

>member
-205 SVGDRITVLDVSYS
+205 SIGDRITVLDVSYS

-369 NDGLALVNIANSL
+369 NDGLALVNISNSL

-437 GFTAQYNSRNYTG
+437 GFKAQYNSRNYTG

-611 VMAIGW
+611 VMAI
-617 KELGGIWYYLN
+617 
-628 ESGAMVKGWQTI
+628 
-640 SGKTY
+640 
-645 YFNDSGHM
+645 
-653 LVGKQ
+653 
-658 VIDGRNYNFN
+658 
-668 TSGQL
+668 
-673 DSTNWVKS
+673 
-681 NNKWYYYENGKM
+681 
-693 ITGWKLINGEWYYL
+693 
-707 EGSGVMATG
+707 G

>member
-10 SSGDLVGSTPTFP
+10 NPGDIVGDSPTFP
-23 PNAVVRGDFLYLRD
+23 TNAKVVGDELYLRD
-37 VDGNQ
+37 EEGNI
-42 IPGRTVSDGDEI
+42 IPGRSVDDGDSI
-54 TVLFIS
+54 TVIDIS
-60 NEKNIVLVQYPTSS
+60 YGRQLALIQYPTGS
-74 GYRQGYVTNARSI
+74 GYRQGYVTNAPNI
-87 IKYKDD
+87 IKYNDN
-93 YSWVNGSTPEPVYDF
+93 YSWVNGSTPEPVYDL

-127 KVDGMTYV
+127 KVDGMTAV

-143 LTKSGLVHYEG
+143 LTKSGLVYYEG
-154 AGSSTGGGSFN
+154 SGAGGGSTVS
-165 GVAPGEVVPGGFTYE
+165 GVRPGDIVEGGFTYE
-180 NNAEVVGDELYLRDA
+180 NNAQVVGDELYLRDA
-195 NGNRIPGRSV
+195 NGNLIPGRSV
-205 SVGDRITVLDVSYS
+205 SVGDKITVLDVSYS
-219 KQLALVQYPAGSV
+219 KQLALVQYPAGNV

-325 HSQATVDVYG
+325 HSQATVEVYG

-464 FIEKINKT
+464 FIEKINRT

-560 NPNGKA
+560 NPNGG
-566 EDINTNSSTSK
+566 S
-577 WEKKDNKWYYYENG
+577 
-591 NMVTGWKL
+591 V
-599 VDGKWYYLESNG
+599 
-611 VMAIGW
+611 
-617 KELGGIWYYLN
+617 
-628 ESGAMVKGWQTI
+628 
-640 SGKTY
+640 
-645 YFNDSGHM
+645 DSG
-653 LVGKQ
+653 
-658 VIDGRNYNFN
+658 N
-668 TSGQL
+668 SG
-673 DSTNWVKS
+673 
-681 NNKWYYYENGKM
+681 NG
-693 ITGWKLINGEWYYL
+693 GSASS
-707 EGSGVMATG
+707 EGSSSSA
-716 WKELGGIWY
+716 
-725 YLNESGAMVKGWQTI
+725 
-740 SGKTY
+740 
-745 YFNDSGHMLLGKQ
+745 
-758 TIDGKSYEFNGSGQ
+758 
-772 LISDTGDISLSE
+772 DISY
-784 STYIAEGEVI
+784 TATGEVI
-794 DVQTILNVRKGP
+794 NVQSFLNVRKGP

-814 QLHQGN
+814 QLHQGD

-826 KNGIWYKISSPIAGY
+826 KNG
-841 VHEDFIK
+841 E
-848 IKEASNSSEDKKSP
+848 
-862 SMEGF
+862 
-867 IEVLIK
+867 
-873 LYNIVES
+873 
-880 NYKSYSIKEKNE
+880 
-892 VVLDYL
+892 
-898 RKEEYSI
+898 
-905 RNGKLDGKVWSALFT
+905 
-920 PSKYEWLESKVDSS
+920 
-934 LKEQADQYTD
+934 
-944 NNNKIGKAKIEAPHL
+944 
-959 AATTLG
+959 
-965 YSKNNL
+965 
-971 LLSILPRYWTG
+971 
-982 WGGDFA
+982 
-988 TLVGEVS
+988 
-995 NVNESDENKIYE
+995 
-1007 KAMELLGGNSRF
+1007 
-1019 SDSDFYEDI
+1019 
-1028 DAIYFA
+1028 
-1034 KNLNTAPIY
+1034 
-1043 QLVKNYYNGLEYKRK
+1043 
-1058 ELIID
+1058 
-1063 DIGGDI
+1063 
-1069 NIPLSKRIEDKFN
+1069 
-1082 GPHGLGFDKFR
+1082 
-1093 YGGSDLLGLDD
+1093 
-1104 LRGLGL
+1104 
-1110 RFFIYIG
+1110 
-1117 AGKGLSGGIS
+1117 
-1127 AFQTEKYVK
+1127 
-1136 AVSKAFANKI
+1136 
-1146 ETLQNGFLK
+1146 

>member
-74 GYRQGYVTNARSI
+74 GYRQGYVTNATSI

-195 NGNRIPGRSV
+195 NGSLIPGRSV

-464 FIEKINKT
+464 FIEKINRT

-560 NPNGKA
+560 NPNGS
-566 EDINTNSSTSK
+566 DVDTNTDSNYDK
-577 WEKKDNKWYYYENG
+577 WVNKDGKWYYYENG
-591 NMVTGWKL
+591 KMVIGWKF
-599 VDGKWYYLESNG
+599 VDGEWYYLESNG
-611 VMAIGW
+611 VMVTGW

-693 ITGWKLINGEWYYL
+693 ITGWKLINGEWYKIKY
-707 EGSGVMATG
+707 GSGYGYIHSNFINIVLDEDINKKILKFAGNTG
-716 WKELGGIWY
+716 FFENMNLEFEFFNKRIPLGAISFSPLITVEAEISLNMKLDNGSKINLTLTPDELTA
-725 YLNESGAMVKGWQTI
+725 E
-740 SGKTY
+740 
-745 YFNDSGHMLLGKQ
+745 FLGKFNALGV
-758 TIDGKSYEFNGSGQ
+758 TSSIDKRHLTSVFEKLTLSRNVIDGFRYQVILGPAGTINVTF
-772 LISDTGDISLSE
+772 E
-784 STYIAEGEVI
+784 STFE
-794 DVQTILNVRKGP
+794 
-806 GTNYDSIG
+806 YDFG
-814 QLHQGN
+814 NGN
-820 KVNIVA
+820 KESI
-826 KNGIWYKISSPIAGY
+826 YQR
-841 VHEDFIK
+841 
-848 IKEASNSSEDKKSP
+848 
-862 SMEGF
+862 
-867 IEVLIK
+867 
-873 LYNIVES
+873 LY
-880 NYKSYSIKEKNE
+880 
-892 VVLDYL
+892 
-898 RKEEYSI
+898 
-905 RNGKLDGKVWSALFT
+905 FT
-920 PSKYEWLESKVDSS
+920 
-934 LKEQADQYTD
+934 
-944 NNNKIGKAKIEAPHL
+944 IHPHL
-959 AATTLG
+959 
-965 YSKNNL
+965 NPNL
-971 LLSILPRYWTG
+971 PSVVRI
-982 WGGDFA
+982 A
-988 TLVGEVS
+988 
-995 NVNESDENKIYE
+995 
-1007 KAMELLGGNSRF
+1007 
-1019 SDSDFYEDI
+1019 DI
-1028 DAIYFA
+1028 DIE
-1034 KNLNTAPIY
+1034 TDET
-1043 QLVKNYYNGLEYKRK
+1043 VK
-1058 ELIID
+1058 
-1063 DIGGDI
+1063 
-1069 NIPLSKRIEDKFN
+1069 IEDKNIMQLIHKGIVQFVSYVHYQFSKITIPDIKPITPQQVSII
-1082 GPHGLGFDKFR
+1082 GSVALGVIII
-1093 YGGSDLLGLDD
+1093 LACVL
-1104 LRGLGL
+1104 
-1110 RFFIYIG
+1110 
-1117 AGKGLSGGIS
+1117 
-1127 AFQTEKYVK
+1127 V
-1136 AVSKAFANKI
+1136 
-1146 ETLQNGFLK
+1146 